1 MTNMVLKTSIWIHNE
16 WNGRLQW
23 PRLCI
28 RFKRAHL

>member
-23 PRLCI
+23 PRLCM
-28 RFKRAHL
+28 